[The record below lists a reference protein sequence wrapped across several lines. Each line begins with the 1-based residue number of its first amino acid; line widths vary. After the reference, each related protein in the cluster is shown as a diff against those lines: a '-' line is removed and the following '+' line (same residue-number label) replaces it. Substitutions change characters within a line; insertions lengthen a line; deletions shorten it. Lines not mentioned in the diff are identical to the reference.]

1 MLKMDKLINKILTR
15 GVEEIIPKEEFI
27 ENLNKNKNLRLKM
40 GFDPSA
46 PDIHLGHSVG
56 LRKLRQLQDLGHT
69 VVLIV
74 ADWTAQIGDPS
85 GRSDTRPM
93 LTYDEVKYNAET
105 YLKQFFK
112 IVDKSKTE
120 IRWQSEWYGEF
131 KLKNIINLTSKFTIA
146 QFLARDD
153 FSKRFKA
160 NHPITITEFLYP
172 ILQAYDSV
180 VIKSDV
186 EFGGTDQKFN
196 LLVGRDLQQ
205 KENQKPQQCF
215 LVQIIPGTDGK
226 RKMSK
231 SLNNYIGVTESP
243 AEIYGK
249 LMSIPDD
256 LVKLYMLCLTD
267 IKDSLISDFENS
279 LNDSNGNPME
289 YKKLLA
295 HDIVTQYYNAEDA
308 NLAEEHFRKSVQEK
322 IVTYER
328 IQIDI
333 NDFKTD
339 EKLSKLLINKNIV
352 SSNSEFKRL
361 LKQNGVKL
369 NGGLIS
375 EDVLISKINS
385 DDKISIGKRTNIQII
400 I

>member
-1 MLKMDKLINKILTR
+1 MISNIINR
-15 GVEEIIPKEEFI
+15 GVEEIIPKGEF
-27 ENLNKNKNLRLKM
+27 LKSLDSGTNLRLKM

-85 GRSDTRPM
+85 GKSDTRPM

-120 IRWQSEWYGEF
+120 IRWQSEWYGKF
-131 KLKNIINLTSKFTIA
+131 KLENIINLTSKFTVA

-153 FSKRFKA
+153 FAKRFKS
-160 NHPITITEFLYP
+160 NNPITITEFLYP

-226 RKMSK
+226 KKMSK
-231 SLNNYIGVTESP
+231 SLNNYIGITEKP
-243 AEIYGK
+243 EEIYGK
-249 LMSIPDD
+249 LMSIPDE
-256 LVKLYMLCLTD
+256 LIKLYMLCLTD
-267 IKDSLISDFENS
+267 IENDLIKEFENS
-279 LNDSNGNPME
+279 LNDTNLNPMM
-289 YKKLLA
+289 YKKILA
-295 HDIVTQYYNAEDA
+295 HDIVSQYHNTKKADEAAEY
-308 NLAEEHFRKSVQEK
+308 FRQTVQEK
-322 IVTYER
+322 NVTFEKVKFEIKN
-328 IQIDI
+328 IQH
-333 NDFKTD
+333 D
-339 EKLSKLLINKNIV
+339 EKLSKLLISKNFV

-369 NGGLIS
+369 NGNLIS
-375 EDVLISKINS
+375 EDILISKIKNS
-385 DDKISIGKRTNIQII
+385 DKLSIGKRINIQII

>member
-1 MLKMDKLINKILTR
+1 MRKIISNIINR
-15 GVEEIIPKEEFI
+15 GVEEIIPKEEFLKSI
-27 ENLNKNKNLRLKM
+27 DSNNNLRLKM

-85 GRSDTRPM
+85 GKSDTRPM

-120 IRWQSEWYGEF
+120 IRWQSEWYGKF
-131 KLKNIINLTSKFTIA
+131 KLENIINLTSKFTVA

-153 FSKRFKA
+153 FAKRFKS
-160 NHPITITEFLYP
+160 NNPITITEFLYP

-226 RKMSK
+226 KKMSK
-231 SLNNYIGVTESP
+231 SLNNYIGITENP
-243 AEIYGK
+243 EEIYGK
-249 LMSIPDD
+249 LMSIPDE
-256 LVKLYMLCLTD
+256 LIKLYMLCLTD
-267 IKDSLISDFENS
+267 IENDLIKEFENS
-279 LNDSNGNPME
+279 LGNSNSNPME
-289 YKKLLA
+289 YKKILA
-295 HDIVTQYYNAEDA
+295 HDIVSQYHSTKKADKAAEY
-308 NLAEEHFRKSVQEK
+308 FRQAVQEK
-322 IVTYER
+322 NVTFEQVKFEINN
-328 IQIDI
+328 IQP
-333 NDFKTD
+333 D
-339 EKLSKLLINKNIV
+339 EKLSKLLISKNFV

-369 NGGLIS
+369 NGNLIT
-375 EDVLISKINS
+375 EDILISKIKNK
-385 DDKISIGKRTNIQII
+385 DKLSIGKRKNIQII